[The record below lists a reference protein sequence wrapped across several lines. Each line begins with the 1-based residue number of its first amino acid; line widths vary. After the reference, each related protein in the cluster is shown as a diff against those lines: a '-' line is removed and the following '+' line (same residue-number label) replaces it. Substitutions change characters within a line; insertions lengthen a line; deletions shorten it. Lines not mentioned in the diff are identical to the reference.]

1 MSGPLAAIWDVIQTG
16 HLSRSVVAP
25 IWVVLIGALGLVV
38 GLATYG

>member
-16 HLSRSVVAP
+16 QLSRSVVAP